1 MAKQRFINIDFP
13 FKDSPEGFY
22 FNLNATDADAIRA
35 DLLHLLLTNK
45 GERLYS
51 PDFGSDLK
59 KFIFE
64 PNDSITHEQIKDNLN
79 ETIKRYMPNLI
90 INDITFNNDSVE
102 ELIIVKLTY
111 TVTDGTFKNSDSVT
125 LTSNYSS
132 GNVWLPGGLTSESIT
147 VFNSGTFVHN
157 NNGIGVKT

>member
-45 GERLYS
+45 GERLYM

-59 KFIFE
+59 KYIFE
-64 PNDSITHEQIKDNLN
+64 PNDGVTHSQIKDNLN
-79 ETIKRYMPNLI
+79 ETIKRYMPNLTI
-90 INDITFNNDSVE
+90 DDIKFRNDSIE
-102 ELIIVKLTY
+102 ELIIVELTY
-111 TVTDGTFKNSDSVT
+111 TVTDGTFNSSDTVT
-125 LTSNYSS
+125 LT
-132 GNVWLPGGLTSESIT
+132 
-147 VFNSGTFVHN
+147 F
-157 NNGIGVKT
+157 

>member
-45 GERLYS
+45 GERLYL

-59 KFIFE
+59 KYIFE
-64 PNDSITHEQIKDNLN
+64 PNDDVTHEQIKDNLN
-79 ETIKRYMPNLI
+79 QTIKRYMPNLI
-90 INDITFNNDSVE
+90 INDIFDEIS
-102 ELIIVKLTY
+102 
-111 TVTDGTFKNSDSVT
+111 
-125 LTSNYSS
+125 
-132 GNVWLPGGLTSESIT
+132 
-147 VFNSGTFVHN
+147 
-157 NNGIGVKT
+157 

>member
-111 TVTDGTFKNSDSVT
+111 TVTDGNFKNSDYVT
-125 LTSNYSS
+125 LT
-132 GNVWLPGGLTSESIT
+132 
-147 VFNSGTFVHN
+147 F
-157 NNGIGVKT
+157 